1 MAQAA
6 KLLKD
11 HMTIFINFEE
21 LPETSRGAGRARAS
35 AR

>member
-1 MAQAA
+1 MGLAA

-21 LPETSRGAGRARAS
+21 EPELEQAAA
-35 AR
+35 